1 MSNRRTTKTKGGIT
15 MKLERLV
22 KKAQKGNDKAY
33 VMLFQQ
39 YEADIYRMAYVYVKN
54 KEDALDLVQEVAY
67 QSFKKIS
74 TLKKPEFF
82 KTWLMKITINCAL
95 NLINKNK
102 KVIPLNSN
110 LDMLM
115 RTEDEDIALTLSL
128 NKLIDTLQE
137 DEKSVI
143 LLKYYNDRTLKEISE
158 ILDIPLGTAKSVLYR
173 ALDKLRQNLKE
184 VDSYA

>member
-1 MSNRRTTKTKGGIT
+1 

-22 KKAQKGNDKAY
+22 KKAQKGNDQAY
-33 VMLFQQ
+33 LMLFQQ

-54 KEDALDLVQEVAY
+54 KDDALDLVQEVAY
-67 QSFKKIS
+67 QSFKTIS
-74 TLKKPEFF
+74 TLKKPEYF

-102 KVIPLNSN
+102 KVIPLNSSFEVF
-110 LDMLM
+110 
-115 RTEDEDIALTLSL
+115 TGSEDEDIALTLSL
-128 NKLIDTLQE
+128 HMLIDTLKE

-143 LLKYYNDRTLKEISE
+143 LLKYYDDRTLKEISE

-184 VDSYA
+184 VGNYG

>member
-1 MSNRRTTKTKGGIT
+1 

-33 VMLFQQ
+33 LMLFQQ
-39 YEADIYRMAYVYVKN
+39 YEADIYRMAYIYVKN
-54 KEDALDLVQEVAY
+54 NDDALDIVQEVAY

-74 TLKKPEFF
+74 TLKTPEYF

-95 NLINKNK
+95 SLINKIN
-102 KVIPLNSN
+102 KVIPLN
-110 LDMLM
+110 LDFEVL
-115 RTEDEDIALTLSL
+115 TGSEDEDIALTLSL
-128 NKLIDTLQE
+128 YNLIDTLKE

-143 LLKYYNDRTLKEISE
+143 LLKYYDDRTLKEISE

-173 ALDKLRQNLKE
+173 ALGKLRENLKE
-184 VDSYA
+184 AENYA

>member
-1 MSNRRTTKTKGGIT
+1 

-22 KKAQKGNDKAY
+22 KQAQKGNDKAY
-33 VMLFQQ
+33 LMLFQQ

-54 KEDALDLVQEVAY
+54 NDDALDLVQEVAY

-74 TLKKPEFF
+74 TLKKPEYF

-95 NLINKNK
+95 SLINKNK
-102 KVIPLNSN
+102 KVIPLN
-110 LDMLM
+110 LDFEVL
-115 RTEDEDIALTLSL
+115 TGSEDEDIALTLSL
-128 NKLIDTLQE
+128 HELIDTLKE

-143 LLKYYNDRTLKEISE
+143 LLKYYDDRTLKEISE

-173 ALDKLRQNLKE
+173 ALDKLRQDLKE
-184 VDSYA
+184 VDNYA